1 MRSARSWLRRA
12 PALRRAVTCL
22 ALGAAGCASAPL
34 SFLDGRKLDH
44 VTLNRYGVHIVAVD
58 GQMMFQNPVQVAPGP
73 HSIVVE
79 ARPAQGPNLQ
89 IQQAFVFNVEPCTHY
104 YLVADRESPLLSQ
117 WTLAVERTE
126 KVGSCDP
133 QAEWRKA
140 KAASAP

>member
-1 MRSARSWLRRA
+1 MRSARSRLRRA

-34 SFLDGRKLDH
+34 SFLDGHKLDRA
-44 VTLNRYGVHIVAVD
+44 TLNRYGVRIVAVD
-58 GQMMFQNPVQVAPGP
+58 GQMMFHNPVQVAPGP
-73 HSIVVE
+73 HSIVIE
-79 ARPAQGPNLQ
+79 ALPAQGPNLQ

-117 WTLAVERTE
+117 WMLAVERTE
-126 KVGSCDP
+126 KVGGCNP
-133 QAEWRKA
+133 EEELRKA